1 MIWDK
6 NIFEEIP
13 ETFEC
18 LHLKSKGLTPLFY
31 SGVPYKGNPT
41 RIFAWIGLPD
51 GASKDK
57 PVPAVVLVH
66 GGGGTAF
73 ENWVKYWNRLGYA
86 AISMD
91 TCGAMPHPDNIS
103 RSDSN
108 WPRHSYSGPQGWG
121 GWNQMNDNPKDHWTY
136 HAVNA
141 VARGHSLLASF
152 PEVDENKIGVTG
164 ISWGGVLTC
173 LSASLDSRYKCASP
187 IYGCGFIEEKSGIG
201 WTDILNK
208 MPKEHR
214 KFWKDHW
221 DPAAYLSQLSCPALW
236 TNGTNDFTFF
246 PSSWQKSIDIT
257 NGKKYQNLKVRLYH
271 NHLPDGETQ
280 KETVVFMDSILK
292 GKAAYP
298 EIKECIISKNKAA
311 ARVIAEKEI
320 LDAQLVVT
328 FDRCDWPNRQWH
340 ILSTDFNKATL
351 TAETE
356 IPEGASAAYMQFL
369 DERKIYISSKI
380 TFFS

>member
-1 MIWDK
+1 MMIWDK

-31 SGVPYKGNPT
+31 SGVPYKGNST

-51 GASKDK
+51 GASKDE
-57 PVPAVVLVH
+57 PVPAVVLIH

-121 GWNQMNDNPKDHWTY
+121 GWNQMNDDPKDHWTY

-187 IYGCGFIEEKSGIG
+187 IYGCGFIEEESGIG
-201 WTDILNK
+201 WTDILNN

-214 KFWKDHW
+214 KFWKDNW

-298 EIKECIISKNKAA
+298 EIKECIISKNKAVA
-311 ARVIAEKEI
+311 GVIAETEI

-328 FDRCDWPNRQWH
+328 FDRSDWSNRQWH
-340 ILSTDFNKATL
+340 ILSADFNKATL
-351 TAETE
+351 TAEAE
-356 IPEGASAAYMQFL
+356 IPAGASAAYIQFL

-380 TFFS
+380 TFF